1 MSDKTTH
8 RVTYSFTEH
17 DENGEEKFGHCN
29 VTIDSDTYL
38 DINDKVH
45 MDSLSSELFNNHISI
60 TGNEIKNLMVVSIE
74 DVV

>member
-1 MSDKTTH
+1 MSDKITH

-17 DENGEEKFGHCN
+17 DENGDEKFGHCN

-45 MDSLSSELFNNHISI
+45 MDTLSSELFNHHSSI
-60 TGNEIKNLMVVSIE
+60 TDNQIENLMVVSIE